1 MAVLKFIVKHANILL
16 NSWQYVF
23 FFEINKQKEETYRWV
38 KSNRLPLIYRVILLN
53 FIANLTKINSLTI
66 MTILIRMRETHTQE

>member
-1 MAVLKFIVKHANILL
+1 MAVLKFIVKHANILF
-16 NSWQYVF
+16 NSWHYGF

-53 FIANLTKINSLTI
+53 FIANLNKINSLTI